1 MRDSRSVC
9 FHCGHNSVVWDCD
22 YNVEDYGCD
31 QSGVVH
37 ACHCT
42 HCGADIVYTVLDDKD
57 DVDCLPLEENKNE
70 CSKLG

>member
-1 MRDSRSVC
+1 MQDSRSTC

-22 YNVEDYGCD
+22 YDAEDYGCD

-37 ACHCT
+37 ICHCT
-42 HCGADIVYTVLDDKD
+42 HCGANIEYTVLDDKD
-57 DVDCLPLEENKNE
+57 NDCLSLEENKNE